1 MQNLAVFDSFP
12 PLFDTSPSSAL
23 RECCLVYITG
33 TRVRSVV
40 MTGGRP
46 SGERHCLN
54 TRPHH
59 GCFHRTDSLCP
70 LKKFGAIRHSGAT
83 QDREAP
89 P

>member
-40 MTGGRP
+40 MTGG
-46 SGERHCLN
+46 GLVERDTVWTHVHI
-54 TRPHH
+54 TAAS
-59 GCFHRTDSLCP
+59 TEQTLCV
-70 LKKFGAIRHSGAT
+70 R
-83 QDREAP
+83 
-89 P
+89 